1 MFRKIP
7 IKDIELYYTILENG
21 NIIDNE
27 THEYVKYHINHDG
40 YYAVYFKHLKSSFLV
55 HRIIISKF
63 IPNEFDIELLVNH
76 KDLNKL
82 NNNITNLEWV
92 TSKENMIH
100 YVNNINRPIKHKHNL
115 LSDDDI
121 IGCYC
126 DFLNGMKTCDIIEK
140 YNISKA
146 TAISIKYKRR
156 YQDILSGLPDIKKQN
171 SNTLLTDDII
181 LKIKYDVEN
190 NVKPIDIAN
199 KYNISVQTV
208 RDFKNGKIF
217 KEYSTTGKKFLGGEK
232 LTENDVVYI
241 LNHKDVDVLILANK
255 YNITIQ
261 TIKNIWNRKTWKHIK
276 V

>member
-1 MFRKIP
+1 
-7 IKDIELYYTILENG
+7 
-21 NIIDNE
+21 
-27 THEYVKYHINHDG
+27 
-40 YYAVYFKHLKSSFLV
+40 
-55 HRIIISKF
+55 
-63 IPNEFDIELLVNH
+63 
-76 KDLNKL
+76 
-82 NNNITNLEWV
+82 
-92 TSKENMIH
+92 
-100 YVNNINRPIKHKHNL
+100 
-115 LSDDDI
+115 
-121 IGCYC
+121 
-126 DFLNGMKTCDIIEK
+126 MKTCDIIEK

-217 KEYSTTGKKFLGGEK
+217 KEHSTTGKKFLGGEK

-241 LNHKDVDVLILANK
+241 LNHKDVDVSILANK
-255 YNITIQ
+255 YNVTTQ